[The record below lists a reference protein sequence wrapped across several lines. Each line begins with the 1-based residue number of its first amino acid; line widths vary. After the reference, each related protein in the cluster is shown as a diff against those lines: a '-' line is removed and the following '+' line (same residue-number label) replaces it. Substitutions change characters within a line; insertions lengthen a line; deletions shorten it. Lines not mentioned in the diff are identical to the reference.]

1 MRRHL
6 VGSSIVLAVA
16 GLLLL
21 TPSGSMAGGV
31 TDASGTTPALL
42 PTVSSLLTQNSP
54 PPSAGSVSMASIP
67 LTVVG
72 TSATGPDN
80 CNLYVGNYPHISTTY
95 KRWGVKVFEEVTCD
109 AAPPKQYIS
118 VTLYKD
124 TCCGAYLEGS
134 DSNTNY
140 NQLKVG
146 AGGAVDCSNLD
157 QDTTFWGVASAYS
170 IQHDGRQ
177 YSAEGQSPSATL
189 KCGTPGGG
197 LF

>member
-1 MRRHL
+1 
-6 VGSSIVLAVA
+6 
-16 GLLLL
+16 
-21 TPSGSMAGGV
+21 
-31 TDASGTTPALL
+31 
-42 PTVSSLLTQNSP
+42 
-54 PPSAGSVSMASIP
+54 MASIP
-67 LTVVG
+67 LTAIDTNSTG
-72 TSATGPDN
+72 PGGPDN
-80 CNLYVGNYPHISTTY
+80 CNLYVGNYPHISTTL
-95 KRWGVKVFEEVTCD
+95 KRSGVKVFEEVTCD

-134 DSNTNY
+134 GTNTNY
-140 NQLKVG
+140 HELKVG
-146 AGGAVDCSNLD
+146 ASGAVDCTNLA

-189 KCGTPGGG
+189 RCGTPGGG